1 MYNDSPHEIKT
12 IDLPLPYKMGRVN
25 CYLIAFGDSFILVD
39 TGMAKNR
46 DDLVKEL
53 DNSGCIPGKL
63 KLVIVTHGDPDHAG
77 NCAYLSE
84 TYGVPITM
92 HHIESAAVERGDM
105 TLSRKRKNI
114 FKRILMKMFLLFFR
128 LRKSDRFQP
137 DIYLDED
144 SDLSTYGLDASVV
157 HIPGHS
163 YGSIGLLLSGGA
175 LFCGDLLESTKE
187 PAINSLIDD
196 KVTANS
202 SIEKLRGLHI
212 TTVYPGHGKP
222 FPMQLFLD
230 NHPLP

>member
-1 MYNDSPHEIKT
+1 MTDNNPPYKIK
-12 IDLPLPYKMGRVN
+12 IISLPLPFKMGRVN

-53 DNSGCIPGKL
+53 ESSGCTPVKL
-63 KLVIVTHGDPDHAG
+63 KLVIVTHADPDHAG

-84 TYGVPITM
+84 TYGVRIAL
-92 HHIESAAVERGDM
+92 HSAESAAVERGDM

-128 LRKSDRFQP
+128 LSKSDRFQP

-144 SDLSTYGLDASVV
+144 SDLSDYRFDARVV

-163 YGSIGLLLSGGA
+163 YGSIGILLS
-175 LFCGDLLESTKE
+175 
-187 PAINSLIDD
+187 
-196 KVTANS
+196 
-202 SIEKLRGLHI
+202 
-212 TTVYPGHGKP
+212 
-222 FPMQLFLD
+222 
-230 NHPLP
+230 